1 MKNKPALHKKIFL
14 GMIVG
19 IVGGIAVQYSGLPK
33 ETIDTITLYVK
44 PVGDI
49 FLRMIFMMVMPLILS
64 ALALGVAELG
74 DLKKIGKVGLRT
86 LAYTI
91 IVSTISVVIGI
102 TMVKVFE
109 PGKSISEENRQML
122 IDRFSTN
129 SATLQSSVASVKAR
143 SIGEI
148 LTVIVPKNVFEDMTK
163 AFDPAYTG
171 GGILAIMFF
180 ALMIGIALSIS
191 DQEKVDTFKRFL
203 EGMYEVVMKVI
214 GFGMKLAPFGVASL
228 LFTLTANMGFSILA
242 VLSKFVLVVLLSLC
256 IHQFVTYSLLLK
268 FLGKMSP
275 LFFFRNIKEVMLT
288 AFSTSSSNAT
298 LPTAIRVTI
307 DNLKLPKDITNF
319 VLTIGSTAN
328 QNGTALYEGV
338 TVLFLAQCFGI
349 HLELSQQI
357 VVVLMSILGGI
368 GTAGVPSGSL
378 PIIMMILISI
388 GVPGESIAIIYGV
401 DRFLDMCRTV
411 LNVTG
416 DITAAVYVSRL
427 EQPAPTVAS

>member
-1 MKNKPALHKKIFL
+1 
-14 GMIVG
+14 MIVG

>member
-1 MKNKPALHKKIFL
+1 MV
-14 GMIVG
+14 VG
-19 IVGGIAVQYSGLPK
+19 IVSGIIVQYSGLPK

-86 LAYTI
+86 LMYTI
-91 IVSTISVVIGI
+91 IVSAISVVIGI
-102 TMVKVFE
+102 VMVKTFE
-109 PGKSISEENRQML
+109 PGNSISEQDRQML
-122 IDRFSTN
+122 VERFSTN
-129 SATLQSSVASVKAR
+129 STTLQNTVANVKSR
-143 SIGEI
+143 GIGEI
-148 LTVIVPKNVFEDMTK
+148 LTVIVPKNIFEDLSK
-163 AFDPAYTG
+163 AFDPTYTG

-191 DQEKVDTFKRFL
+191 DPEKVSTFKRFL

-214 GFGMKLAPFGVASL
+214 GFGMKLAPYGVASL

-242 VLSKFVLVVLLSLC
+242 VLSKFVIVVLVALC
-256 IHQFVTYSLLLK
+256 IHQFVVYSLLLK
-268 FLGKMSP
+268 YLGKMNP

-298 LPTAIRVTI
+298 LPTAIRVTT

-338 TVLFLAQCFGI
+338 TVLFLAQCFGV

-357 VVVLMSILGGI
+357 FVVLLSILGGI

-416 DITAAVYVSRL
+416 DITAAVYVSRF
-427 EQPAPTVAS
+427 EKPAL

>member
-1 MKNKPALHKKIFL
+1 
-14 GMIVG
+14 MIAG
-19 IVGGIAVQYSGLPK
+19 IAGGIIVQYSGLQK
-33 ETIDTITLYVK
+33 ETIETITAYVK

-86 LAYTI
+86 LMYTV
-91 IVSTISVVIGI
+91 IVSAISVIIGI
-102 TMVKVFE
+102 VMVTAFE
-109 PGKSISEENRQML
+109 PGKTISDEDRQML
-122 IDRFSTN
+122 IERFAN
-129 SATLQSSVASVKAR
+129 SSASLQNMAVSVKSR

-148 LTVIVPKNVFEDMTK
+148 ITTLVPRNLFEDLTR
-163 AFDPAYTG
+163 AFDPTYTG

-180 ALMIGIALSIS
+180 ALMMGLALSVS
-191 DQEKVDTFKRFL
+191 HSEKVDTFKRFL
-203 EGMYEVVMKVI
+203 EGLYEVVMKVI
-214 GFGMKLAPFGVASL
+214 GFGMKLAPYGVASL
-228 LFTLTANMGFSILA
+228 LFSLTATMGFSILV
-242 VLSKFVLVVLLSLC
+242 VLSRFVIVVLVALC
-256 IHQFVTYSLLLK
+256 IHQFITYSLLLK

-275 LFFFRNIKEVMLT
+275 VYFFKNIKEVMVT

-298 LPTAIRVTI
+298 LPTAIRVTLE
-307 DNLKLPKDITNF
+307 NLKLPKDVTHF

-328 QNGTALYEGV
+328 QNGTALYEGI

-349 HLELSQQI
+349 NLELSQQ
-357 VVVLMSILGGI
+357 VFVVLLAILGGI

-378 PIIMMILISI
+378 PIIMLILISI

-416 DITAAVYVSRL
+416 DITAAVYVSQL
-427 EQPAPTVAS
+427 EHGSSS